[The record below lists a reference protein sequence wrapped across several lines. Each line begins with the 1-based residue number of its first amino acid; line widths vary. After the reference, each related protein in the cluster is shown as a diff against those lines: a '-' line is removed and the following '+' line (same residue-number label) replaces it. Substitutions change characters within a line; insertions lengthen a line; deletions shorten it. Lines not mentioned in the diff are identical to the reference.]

1 MNFRGCEALR
11 GVDLNVESGT
21 VFSLLGEN
29 GAGKTTLIRI
39 LTGFQRPSSGSVR
52 ILGLDPIRD
61 SLEIRRRI
69 GYVSDSPALYEWMRV
84 DEIGWFASSFYP
96 DGFLKNYREMLAQYE
111 LPTSRKIKHLSKGQR
126 AKVALALAVAH
137 DPELLILDEPTSGLD
152 PLVRRD
158 FLESMVER
166 AASGRTVL
174 LSSHQMNE
182 VERVTDQ
189 LAIIHDGK
197 VGLQGPL
204 SALRN
209 EIFEVTF
216 SVTDPLAEIPVSEAP
231 VEILSEQKSGRQ
243 VRWIIRGFDS
253 AIESEINGWPGV
265 HSVRC
270 KPATLEELFIA
281 CTRGTRKN
289 EESVSRY

>member
-1 MNFRGCEALR
+1 MNFRGCEALQ
-11 GVDLNVESGT
+11 GVDLKIETGS

-39 LTGFQRPSSGSVR
+39 LTGFQRPSGGTVR

-61 SLEIRRRI
+61 SLEIRQRI

-84 DEIGWFASSFYP
+84 DEIGWFAASFYP

-111 LPTSRKIKHLSKGQR
+111 LPTNRKIKHLSKGQR
-126 AKVALALAVAH
+126 AKVALALAVSH

-158 FLESMVER
+158 FLESMVQR

-174 LSSHQMNE
+174 LSSHQMSE
-182 VERVTDQ
+182 VERVTDH
-189 LAIIHDGK
+189 LAIIHQGK

-204 SALRN
+204 ASLRD

-216 SVTDPLAEIPVSEAP
+216 AVTDPLAELPLIKAP
-231 VEILSEQKSGRQ
+231 IDILSEENSGRQ
-243 VRWIIRGFDS
+243 VRWIVRGFDS
-253 AIESEINGWPGV
+253 AVESEIDDWPGV
-265 HSVRC
+265 HSVRFR
-270 KPATLEELFIA
+270 PATLEELFIA
-281 CTRGTRKN
+281 CTRGMRKSK
-289 EESVSRY
+289 ELV

>member
-1 MNFRGCEALR
+1 MNFRGCDALQ
-11 GVDLNVESGT
+11 GVDLKVEAGS

-39 LTGFQRPSSGSVR
+39 LTGFQRPSSGTVR
-52 ILGLDPIRD
+52 ILGLDPIRN

-69 GYVSDSPALYEWMRV
+69 GYVSDAPALYEWMRV

-96 DGFLKNYREMLAQYE
+96 AGFLKNYRDMVAQYE
-111 LPTSRKIKHLSKGQR
+111 LPTDRKIKHLSKGQR
-126 AKVALALAVAH
+126 AKVALALAVSH

-174 LSSHQMNE
+174 LSSHQMSE
-182 VERVTDQ
+182 VERVTDR
-189 LAIIHDGK
+189 LAIIHEGK
-197 VGLQGPL
+197 VGLEGPL
-204 SALRN
+204 SALRD

-216 SVTDPLAEIPVSEAP
+216 SVTDPLAELPTTETPI
-231 VEILSEQKSGRQ
+231 EILSEQKSGRQ
-243 VRWIIRGFDS
+243 VRWVVRGFDPT
-253 AIESEINGWPGV
+253 IENEISEWPGV
-265 HSVRC
+265 HSVRV

-281 CTRGTRKN
+281 CTRGTRKSK
-289 EESVSRY
+289 ELV